1 MKKNSNLAV
10 VQEHVRDAVLDGV
23 LAATVRA
30 HQRTLHNV
38 QVKDDVVERLQERL
52 VRKLGLGR
60 RLARNRLT
68 TLLQSL

>member
-1 MKKNSNLAV
+1 MN
-10 VQEHVRDAVLDGV
+10 GV
-23 LAATVRA
+23 IWERKAT
-30 HQRTLHNV
+30 NI
-38 QVKDDVVERLQERL
+38 KDDVVERLQERL